1 MDTMQCLIQK
11 TLLEMMKLT
20 MNPIELKISLHSV
33 AIKLVSQSVISHAA
47 MRVRNNLGASS
58 EKRAFHPGT
67 FFDTPSRSTDSRAP
81 PGLRRNDSI
90 FLIRPFEMHYTECRL
105 GSRIGGMTNVA
116 QFVSSRAHAEN

>member
-1 MDTMQCLIQK
+1 MQCLIQK
-11 TLLEMMKLT
+11 TLLEMMKLIT

-67 FFDTPSRSTDSRAP
+67 FFDTPSRSARFQGAP
-81 PGLRRNDSI
+81 GP
-90 FLIRPFEMHYTECRL
+90 
-105 GSRIGGMTNVA
+105 
-116 QFVSSRAHAEN
+116 